1 MITAYIVE
9 DERPAL
15 DRLMELLQEA
25 QDLEIVG
32 NAASGREAAEQIEAL
47 KPELVFL
54 DIHLPDI
61 SGIDLLRLLSHR
73 PAVIFTTA
81 YDRYAVQ
88 AFELQA
94 VDYLLKPFSE
104 KRLNEA
110 LEKVRKQRS
119 AGKDLPAEMEN
130 LRRLLA
136 SWNPLPDYLRRIPS
150 KTGDKILILPDDNIV
165 YFASENKLVF
175 AFLADSKHLLN
186 YTLEELQARLDPE
199 KFFRI
204 HRSTIVNLNYVKT
217 IEPWF
222 AGGYRM
228 TVNDKNRSELTI
240 SRQAGK
246 LLRQKLGW

>member
-9 DERPAL
+9 DERPAR
-15 DRLMELLQEA
+15 DRLMQLLQGVP
-25 QDLEIVG
+25 DLEIMG
-32 NAASGREAAEQIEAL
+32 GAASAGEAVEQIEAL
-47 KPELVFL
+47 KPELLFL

-104 KRLNEA
+104 ERLHEA
-110 LEKVRKQRS
+110 LEKVRKQLS
-119 AGKDLPAEMEN
+119 AGKDSLTEMES

-136 SWNPLPDYLRRIPS
+136 SWNPRPDYLRRIPS
-150 KTGDKILILPDDNIV
+150 KTGDKIHILSDDEVV

-175 AFLADSKHLLN
+175 AFLVDSKHLLN
-186 YTLEELQARLDPE
+186 YTLEELQGRLDPE

-228 TVNDKNRSELTI
+228 TVNDKKRSELTI
-240 SRQAGK
+240 SRTAGK

>member
-1 MITAYIVE
+1 MIRVFIVE
-9 DERPAL
+9 DEQPAL
-15 DRLMELLQEA
+15 ERLREF
-25 QDLEIVG
+25 LENIPDIEIAG
-32 NAASGREAAEQIEAL
+32 TSASGKEAAEQVEVL
-47 KPELVFL
+47 KPGLIFL

-61 SGIDLLRLLSHR
+61 SGIDMLHLLTHR
-73 PAVIFTTA
+73 PAIVFTTA
-81 YDRYAVQ
+81 YDQYAIK

-104 KRLNEA
+104 ERFKEA
-110 LEKVRKQRS
+110 LDKVRQKLKAQEDEIP
-119 AGKDLPAEMEN
+119 GMEN
-130 LRRLLA
+130 LRQLLS
-136 SWNPLPDYLRRIPS
+136 SWNPQQQYLKRIPS
-150 KTGDKILILPDDNIV
+150 KISDKIRILLEDDIV

-175 AFLADSKHLLN
+175 AFLSDSKHLLN

-217 IEPWF
+217 IESWF
-222 AGGYRM
+222 GGGYKM
-228 TVNDKNRSELTI
+228 TVNDKKRTELTI